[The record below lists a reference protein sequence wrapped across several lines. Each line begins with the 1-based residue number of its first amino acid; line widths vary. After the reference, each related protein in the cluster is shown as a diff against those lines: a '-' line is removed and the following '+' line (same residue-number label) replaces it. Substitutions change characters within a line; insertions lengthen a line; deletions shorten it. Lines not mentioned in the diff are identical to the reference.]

1 MVPTILICCAS
12 SIATSTVVAYKVREA
27 LEENGLEANVIQS
40 SFAEMNAKVEMTNP
54 DLIMVTG
61 TVTVPVGIPRI
72 VATAIA
78 YRHRSRKS
86 NRGDGRGY
94 KKGREIAEEERR

>member
-12 SIATSTVVAYKVREA
+12 SIATSTVVAFKVREA

-40 SFAEMNAKVEMTNP
+40 SFAEMNAKVEMTSP

-61 TVTVPVGIPRI
+61 TVTVPEGIPRI
-72 VATAIA
+72 VATPLLTGIGAGKVIEEMVEVI
-78 YRHRSRKS
+78 
-86 NRGDGRGY
+86 
-94 KKGREIAEEERR
+94 KKVTK

>member
-12 SIATSTVVAYKVREA
+12 SIATSTVVAFKVREA

-40 SFAEMNAKVEMTNP
+40 SFAEMNAKVEMTSP

-61 TVTVPVGIPRI
+61 TVTVPEGIPRI
-72 VATAIA
+72 VATPLLTGIGAGKVI
-78 YRHRSRKS
+78 KEMVEVI
-86 NRGDGRGY
+86 
-94 KKGREIAEEERR
+94 KKVTK

>member
-61 TVTVPVGIPRI
+61 TVTVPEGIPRI
-72 VATAIA
+72 VATPLTGIGAGKVIEEMVEVI
-78 YRHRSRKS
+78 
-86 NRGDGRGY
+86 
-94 KKGREIAEEERR
+94 KKVEK

>member
-1 MVPTILICCAS
+1 MKPTILICCAS

-27 LEENGLEANVIQS
+27 LEENGLDANVIQS

-61 TVTVPVGIPRI
+61 TVTVPEGIPRI
-72 VATAIA
+72 VATPLLTGIGAGKVI
-78 YRHRSRKS
+78 
-86 NRGDGRGY
+86 
-94 KKGREIAEEERR
+94 EEMVSVIKNITK

>member
-1 MVPTILICCAS
+1 MKPTILICCAS

-61 TVTVPVGIPRI
+61 TVTVPEGIPRI
-72 VATAIA
+72 VATPLLTGIGADKVIKEMVEVI
-78 YRHRSRKS
+78 R
-86 NRGDGRGY
+86 NVT
-94 KKGREIAEEERR
+94 KG